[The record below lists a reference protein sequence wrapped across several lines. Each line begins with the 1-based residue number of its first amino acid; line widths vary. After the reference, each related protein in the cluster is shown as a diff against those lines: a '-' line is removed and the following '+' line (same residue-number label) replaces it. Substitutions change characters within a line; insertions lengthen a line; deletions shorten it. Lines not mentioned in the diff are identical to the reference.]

1 MVLAVVG
8 TQLAPDVLQEVFD
21 ILYLVNGLLTLLR
34 AKSLLSPNAIAD
46 GLQRFQIEV
55 ALSVDIA
62 WKIRIFL
69 LHLSILLTSL
79 RLH

>member
-8 TQLAPDVLQEVFD
+8 TQLSPDVLQEIFD
-21 ILYLVNGLLTLLR
+21 VIYLFNGLLALLT
-34 AKSLLSPNAIAD
+34 AKSLFSPRAIAD

-62 WKIRIFL
+62 RKIRIFF